1 MNIKDFKN
9 KSLEEITKLISN
21 SSIEDIAKIIKELEI
36 NQPQY
41 GLYWEKKDT
50 EVIEKELYK
59 DRYPYLSEREELK
72 ILNDENAKHNILIEG
87 DNYHALKLLQYTH
100 AGKIDVIYI
109 DPPYNTGKNDFVYN
123 DRYVDK
129 EDVYRHSKWL
139 NFIVC
144 RLKLAKELLSEKG
157 VILISIDENEYAQLK
172 MICDDIFGEE
182 NYVENFV
189 WVKNSTKNNSKT
201 TSTNHEYILCYAKN
215 VKTVKGILEMFRIK
229 KEGIDEIRR
238 IKNDFLKT
246 DLTIYSAPNKELERV
261 IRDFYRKN
269 PHLKGISSYKWV
281 DEQYNI
287 YASDNTSSP
296 NGNGKIFDVIHPIT
310 NKSCKIPNGGWRY
323 SEEEF
328 YNRINKNE
336 IIFGKD
342 ENTVPRYKRFLE
354 DVDTNVMKSIIFN
367 NDDGEKELQNIFS
380 LSKSPF
386 NNPKPSSLL
395 KYLLEGVG
403 DKTSICLDFFA
414 GSGTFGHAI
423 QDLNNQDGGD
433 RTFIVCTN
441 NENDIC
447 KKVTYPRLN
456 KIINGYDTL
465 KGIHVDGLGGN
476 LDYYKIDFFEK
487 ENLEEDDYRKFVE
500 SKGNYAA
507 IDNIIKIK
515 EDVYDCVFANEA
527 YRIYKNINKIV
538 GVFTKNIT
546 DKRRDKMLEYLKDNK
561 YDSYEKKIYIYGN
574 KKSLSSTCSPFFD
587 GISTEIIPIDLIE
600 ILKKKPE

>member
-9 KSLEEITKLISN
+9 KSLEEITKLIST

-59 DRYPYLSEREELK
+59 DRYPYLSECKELK

-100 AGKIDVIYI
+100 AEKIDVIYI
-109 DPPYNTGKNDFVYN
+109 DPPYNTGKKDFVYN

-139 NFIVC
+139 NFMSK
-144 RLKLAKELLSEKG
+144 RLRLAKDLLSDDG
-157 VILISIDENEYAQLK
+157 VIFISIDDNELYQLK
-172 MICDDIFGEE
+172 LLCDDIFGE
-182 NYVENFV
+182 NQFVENFI
-189 WVKNSTKNNSKT
+189 WTKTATPPSLANKVRRDV
-201 TSTNHEYILCYAKN
+201 EYILCYQ
-215 VKTVKGILEMFRIK
+215 K
-229 KEGIDEIRR
+229 K
-238 IKNDFLKT
+238 KNDSRFFGRASENSDAPLANGSNRNTIITIPKNSCIFTNKKNGTISSGKKKSLLLLDDITVVDNKNANDFKIEFKSKWTQSNVDYEVSEGTFFLVKNENT
-246 DLTIYSAPNKELERV
+246 FSIRYKKNTTSFIAPNKFL
-261 IRDFYRKN
+261 DKN
-269 PHLKGISSYKWV
+269 K
-281 DEQYNI
+281 
-287 YASDNTSSP
+287 
-296 NGNGKIFDVIHPIT
+296 FPIET
-310 NKSCKIPNGGWRY
+310 N
-323 SEEEF
+323 E
-328 YNRINKNE
+328 
-336 IIFGKD
+336 FGKKQL
-342 ENTVPRYKRFLE
+342 ENILGESSFDYPKNTPLIKFLINMA
-354 DVDTNVMKSIIFN
+354 TYN
-367 NDDGEKELQNIFS
+367 
-380 LSKSPF
+380 
-386 NNPKPSSLL
+386 KPNAL
-395 KYLLEGVG
+395 V
-403 DKTSICLDFFA
+403 LDFFA
-414 GSGTFGHAI
+414 GSGTTGHAVLELNK
-423 QDLNNQDGGD
+423 DDELNNIKSN
-433 RTFIVCTN
+433 RRFILCTN
-441 NENDIC
+441 NENNIC
-447 KKVTYPRLN
+447 ESITYERLN
-456 KIINGYDTL
+456 KIINGYTYSNENY
-465 KGIHVDGLGGN
+465 VSGLGGN

-515 EDVYDCVFANEA
+515 EDTYDCVFSNEA
-527 YRIYKNINKIV
+527 YRIYKNSNKIV

-546 DKRRDKMLEYLKDNK
+546 DKRREKMLEYLKDNK